1 MSLQAI
7 DVVGKAD
14 FDDHEKVVHVRD
26 HASGLN
32 AIIAL
37 HNTNLGPGLGGC
49 RMYPYVSEEA
59 ACTDA
64 LRLSRGMSYKAALA
78 DLPLGG
84 GKSVI
89 IGNPKTD
96 KTDALFEAMA
106 TAVNELGGRYIIAQ
120 DSGTSVADMQ
130 LMAQHTEHIAGGKL
144 LNHADSKGDLL
155 DPSPATALG
164 VFKGLEAAAIFRFG
178 GKNLSG
184 LSVAIQG
191 LGNVG
196 FGLAQYLHAA
206 GAELFVQDINAK
218 QVSRA
223 VNELGATELVGD
235 QIYRHKVD
243 VFAPCALGGVIN
255 DSSILQL
262 NCQLIAGAANN
273 QLVRAEHGRQLAASD
288 ILYVPDYVLNA
299 GGIICIHHAR
309 IGSTVAESN
318 KHVANI
324 GDTVMELLQRSKY
337 SAVRPERIADRMA
350 EERFKRYSPGVDEVA

>member
-1 MSLQAI
+1 MRLQTLE
-7 DVVGKAD
+7 VVSKAD
-14 FDDHEKVVHVRD
+14 FDGHEKVVRVAD
-26 HASGLN
+26 AASGLH

-49 RMYPYVSEEA
+49 RMYPYVNEEA

-64 LRLSRGMSYKAALA
+64 LRLSRGMSYKAAMA

-89 IGNPKTD
+89 LGDPKSD

-106 TAVNELGGRYIIAQ
+106 DAVNELGGRYIIAQ

-130 LMAQHTEHIAGGKL
+130 LMAKYTEHIAGGDL
-144 LNHADSKGDLL
+144 LSHADNAGSSL

-164 VFKGLEAAAIFRFG
+164 VFKGLEAAAKFRFG
-178 GKNLSG
+178 GKSVSG

-196 FGLAQYLHAA
+196 FGLARHLYEA

-218 QVSRA
+218 HVRRA
-223 VNELGATELVGD
+223 VSELGATELVGD

-255 DSSILQL
+255 DSTILQL

-273 QLVRAEHGRQLAASD
+273 QLVRADHGLHLAASD

-309 IGSTVAESN
+309 IGSTMAESN
-318 KHVANI
+318 EHVANI

-350 EERFKRYSPGVDEVA
+350 EERFKRRSPDVDEVA

>member
-1 MSLQAI
+1 MSLQTL
-7 DVVGKAD
+7 DVIGKAD
-14 FDDHEKVVHVRD
+14 FDGHEKVVRVSDKVSNLR
-26 HASGLN
+26 

-49 RMYPYVSEEA
+49 RMYPYASEDA

-64 LRLSRGMSYKAALA
+64 LRLSRGMSYKAAMA

-89 IGNPKTD
+89 MGDPKRD
-96 KTDALFEAMA
+96 KTEALFEAMA
-106 TAVNELGGRYIIAQ
+106 NAVNELGGRYIIAQ

-130 LMAQHTEHIAGGKL
+130 LMAKHTEHIAGGDL
-144 LNHADSKGDLL
+144 ISHADNAGDSL

-164 VFKGLEAAAIFRFG
+164 VFKGLEAAAKFRFG
-178 GKNLSG
+178 GKSLSG

-196 FGLAQYLHAA
+196 FGLACYLHES
-206 GAELFVQDINAK
+206 GAELFVQDINAR
-218 QVSRA
+218 QVQRA
-223 VNELGATELVGD
+223 VAELGATELVGD

-273 QLVRAEHGRQLAASD
+273 QLVRADHGRQLAASD

-318 KHVANI
+318 EHVANI

-350 EERFKRYSPGVDEVA
+350 EERFKRNSSSVDEVA

>member
-1 MSLQAI
+1 MKLQAI
-7 DVVGKAD
+7 DVRAKAD
-14 FDDHEKVVHVRD
+14 FDGHEKVVRVVD
-26 HASGLN
+26 QDSGLR

-49 RMYPYVSEEA
+49 RMYPYASEEA
-59 ACTDA
+59 AIIDA
-64 LRLSRGMSYKAALA
+64 LRLSRGMSYKAAMA
-78 DLPLGG
+78 GLPLGG

-89 IGNPKTD
+89 MGDPKRD
-96 KTDALFEAMA
+96 KTPDLFTAMA
-106 TAVNELGGRYIIAQ
+106 NAVNELGGLYIIAQ
-120 DSGTSVADMQ
+120 DSGTSMEDMD
-130 LMAQHTEHIAGGKL
+130 LMAEHTEHIAGGKQL
-144 LNHADSKGDLL
+144 RHTDSKNESL

-164 VFKGLEAAAIFRFG
+164 VFKGLEAAVKFRFG
-178 GKNLSG
+178 GRTLSG
-184 LSVAIQG
+184 LRVAIQG

-196 FGLAQYLHAA
+196 FGLARHLHKA
-206 GAELFVQDINAK
+206 GAVIFVQDINAT
-218 QVSRA
+218 QVRRA
-223 VNELGATELVGD
+223 VQELRATELVGD

-255 DSSILQL
+255 DASIVQL

-273 QLVRAEHGRQLAASD
+273 QLLTADHGRQLAASD

-309 IGSTVAESN
+309 VGSSIAESN
-318 KHVANI
+318 QHVANI

-350 EERFKRYSPGVDEVA
+350 EERFKRESPDVDEVA

>member
-1 MSLQAI
+1 MSLQSL

-14 FDDHEKVVHVRD
+14 FDEHEKVVRVTD
-26 HASGLN
+26 QASGLR

-49 RMYPYVSEEA
+49 RMYPYASEEQ

-64 LRLSRGMSYKAALA
+64 LRLSRGMTYKAAMA

-89 IGNPKTD
+89 IGDPKRD

-120 DSGTSVADMQ
+120 DSGTTVADMQ
-130 LMAQHTEHIAGGKL
+130 LMAEHTEHIAGGRMPS
-144 LNHADSKGDLL
+144 HAGNAGGSL

-164 VFKGLEAAAIFRFG
+164 VFKGLEAAAKFRFG
-178 GKNLSG
+178 GRTISG
-184 LSVAIQG
+184 LSVSIQG

-196 FGLAQYLHAA
+196 FDLAKYLHEA
-206 GAELFVQDINAK
+206 GVELFVQDINAK
-218 QVSRA
+218 NVRRA
-223 VNELGATELVGD
+223 VDELGATELVGD

-255 DSSILQL
+255 DSSIVQL

-273 QLVRAEHGRQLAASD
+273 QLVRADHGRQLAASD

-299 GGIICIHHAR
+299 GGIIAIHHAR
-309 IGSTVAESN
+309 VGSSKDESN
-318 KHVANI
+318 DHVANI

-350 EERFKRYSPGVDEVA
+350 EERFKPNSSDVDEVA